1 MDNRTLGVTIA
12 KSLSRGAQGVTL
24 PRETVLA
31 LVAKDEDLKAKVD
44 SAMDTFAVLNAVPR
58 SRKERSDKGK
68 TKGGTGSK
76 TDSKGMGKA

>member
-12 KSLSRGAQGVTL
+12 KSLSRGAESVTL

-31 LVAKDEDLKAKVD
+31 LVAKDGDLKAKVD

-58 SRKERSDKGK
+58 TRKERSDKGK
-68 TKGGTGSK
+68 TKDSK
-76 TDSKGMGKA
+76 TDSKGKGKA